1 MNTTPTDYDERGVA
15 KDLSRRVWDF
25 LVNAKF
31 RSTEAR
37 ELLIEMMEWLEAH
50 GENNQ

>member
-15 KDLSRRVWDF
+15 KDLSMRVRNF

-31 RSTEAR
+31 KNMEAR
-37 ELLIEMMEWLEAH
+37 DLLIETMEWLEAH